1 MACGSVFASD
11 PGLTAGRD
19 LSSGADLHPDLA
31 AATAAA
37 TTPVPRSSYR
47 PTGEVHEAV
56 RFLQAEHEA
65 VLRGLHQQVTRLQQR
80 CEELEFEAH
89 LRPLT
94 VDHDAWRRRVS
105 EAARRA
111 EENASRAAKL
121 ERQAAAAEEQLEQHR
136 WREATLRQQVEAGE
150 QRAADLRAEVTR
162 LRAQV
167 RDLRVYSTA
176 LRTGGGSARTPT
188 PRGPS
193 RALRPPSRS
202 SLGSQE
208 SLEGGAGPRS
218 LGSEDGEAGG
228 WWREAR
234 LGGSAAV
241 RGARGGTAHSLPRTP
256 AASLPPS
263 LPSPPPS
270 LPPLASLPP
279 ARPSSGAVVLPP
291 IQAGRGGASRH
302 VRRQI
307 RLASAPAPAATP
319 SPGPRHDAVPQR
331 EPA

>member
-1 MACGSVFASD
+1 M
-11 PGLTAGRD
+11 
-19 LSSGADLHPDLA
+19 
-31 AATAAA
+31 
-37 TTPVPRSSYR
+37 
-47 PTGEVHEAV
+47 
-56 RFLQAEHEA
+56 
-65 VLRGLHQQVTRLQQR
+65 
-80 CEELEFEAH
+80 
-89 LRPLT
+89 
-94 VDHDAWRRRVS
+94 
-105 EAARRA
+105 
-111 EENASRAAKL
+111 
-121 ERQAAAAEEQLEQHR
+121 AAAEEQLEQHR

-176 LRTGGGSARTPT
+176 LRTGGGGARTPT

-193 RALRPPSRS
+193 RALRPPSRT

-208 SLEGGAGPRS
+208 SLEGGGAPRS
-218 LGSEDGEAGG
+218 LGSEDGEAGS

-234 LGGSAAV
+234 LGGSAGG
-241 RGARGGTAHSLPRTP
+241 RGPRQALPRTPITP

-270 LPPLASLPP
+270 LPPLTSLPS

-291 IQAGRGGASRH
+291 IDAGRGGASRH

-307 RLASAPAPAATP
+307 RLASAPAPAANTAP
-319 SPGPRHDAVPQR
+319 VPRPDTVPQR

>member
-121 ERQAAAAEEQLEQHR
+121 ER
-136 WREATLRQQVEAGE
+136 
-150 QRAADLRAEVTR
+150 
-162 LRAQV
+162 
-167 RDLRVYSTA
+167 
-176 LRTGGGSARTPT
+176 
-188 PRGPS
+188 
-193 RALRPPSRS
+193 
-202 SLGSQE
+202 
-208 SLEGGAGPRS
+208 
-218 LGSEDGEAGG
+218 
-228 WWREAR
+228 
-234 LGGSAAV
+234 
-241 RGARGGTAHSLPRTP
+241 
-256 AASLPPS
+256 
-263 LPSPPPS
+263 
-270 LPPLASLPP
+270 
-279 ARPSSGAVVLPP
+279 
-291 IQAGRGGASRH
+291 H